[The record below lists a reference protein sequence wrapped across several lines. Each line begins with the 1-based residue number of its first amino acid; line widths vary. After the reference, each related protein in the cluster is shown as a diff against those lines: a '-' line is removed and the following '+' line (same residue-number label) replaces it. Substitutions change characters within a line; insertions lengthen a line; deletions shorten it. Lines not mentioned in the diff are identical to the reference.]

1 MFFDL
6 DKYGETMK
14 ELIFSKK
21 LINEIYKCLN
31 LILVEKNFASLS
43 FVSVINSFRISDLS
57 SMDDVRSSFT
67 NLNDLNRWA
76 SENGYRVDEEKSH
89 GYISLVGETNKTAS
103 FNLIYCKKEFKNYR
117 AYNIKPVL
125 KTLMQSNPKKKKL
138 INVFD
143 EIKTV
148 LTDIKNYN
156 KFNKKLSNKL
166 DSLINYVEVKINS
179 FRCALDDESEIIDF
193 ELILKFF
200 DVDHVKCK
208 SSANNDEWILM
219 FPIAPWVNRVI
230 GRNFERKKSLDKL
243 NLSNV
248 GFLNSIQIIKMYA
261 CAVPPNNDPECV
273 IKFAE
278 NISKMYSLT
287 KDDSCLIKNDIY
299 RMYNMKKLSDI

>member
-14 ELIFSKK
+14 ELIISKK
-21 LINEIYKCLN
+21 LINEIYKILN
-31 LILVEKNFASLS
+31 LILVEKNFASPS
-43 FVSVINSFRISDLS
+43 FISVINSFRISDLS
-57 SMDDVRSSFT
+57 NMSDVRPSFT
-67 NLNDLNRWA
+67 NLNDLNHWA
-76 SENGYRVDEEKSH
+76 RENGYRVDKDNIY
-89 GYISLVGETNKTAS
+89 GYVSLVGETNGTAS

-117 AYNIKPVL
+117 AYNIRPAL

-138 INVFD
+138 INIFD
-143 EIKTV
+143 EIKTI
-148 LTDIKNYN
+148 LTDIKKHN
-156 KFNKKLSNKL
+156 KFNKKLSNEL
-166 DSLINYVEVKINS
+166 DSLIDYVEIKINS
-179 FRCALDDESEIIDF
+179 FRCALDDESEVVDF
-193 ELILKFF
+193 DLILKFL

-219 FPIAPWVNRVI
+219 FPIAPWVNREI
-230 GRNFERKKSLDKL
+230 GRKFERKKSIDKL
-243 NLSNV
+243 KLSNI

-261 CAVPPNNDPECV
+261 CAVPPDNDLECV

-278 NISKMYSLT
+278 MLSSMV